1 MAEMTIQLRIDP
13 NTGKKDIV
21 VRLDSD
27 ADMLPHEHEAQHRRL
42 IEKLLEGGVIQA
54 SELGKIVVERE
65 EESPAPVANE
75 KSDQPGRTSQERVIG
90 H

>member
-21 VRLDSD
+21 ISLDSD
-27 ADMLPHEHEAQHRRL
+27 ADMLPHEHEEQHRKLVEKL
-42 IEKLLEGGVIQA
+42 IEGGMIQA

-65 EESPAPVANE
+65 EEAPLPASTEQSAVVRSPSSVV
-75 KSDQPGRTSQERVIG
+75 R
-90 H
+90 